1 MATVQ
6 VLNQEDA
13 ITHALTAYIGAN
25 GHADPRMLAKVAIG
39 ALDIYAGKVSGALSS
54 AASVGAVAAKT
65 TGNQR

>member
-6 VLNQEDA
+6 VNNQEDA
-13 ITHALTAYIGAN
+13 LTAAFEAYIRAN

-54 AASVGAVAAKT
+54 AASVGAVAVKT